1 VTSELFWF
9 EKYRPR
15 SLDEVAD
22 LEEVKARL
30 RELVRSGSV
39 PHLLFY
45 GPPGTGKTTV
55 ALALARE
62 LYGSRWR
69 ECALELNAS
78 DERGINVIRER
89 VKEFARTAPP
99 GGAPFKLVIL
109 DEADNMTGDAQQ
121 ALRRIMEMY
130 AQNARFVLLANYVSR
145 IIDPI
150 ISRCAVF
157 RFSPLPRKLM
167 AERLRYIAKSE
178 GVELKDDAIDL
189 IYELSEGDMRRA
201 INLLQVAAAA
211 SKIVDAG
218 AVASA
223 AAVIRPAEV
232 AELLNLA
239 LAGDLIKARD
249 KLRELMYLKGVAG
262 ADIIKMLLREL
273 IKSQLDDDVKA
284 EIAEVLADAD
294 YRLTQGADEEIQ
306 MTYLLARVGA
316 IGRRVR
322 QTHPL
327 RKKQ

>member
-62 LYGSRWR
+62 LYGSMWR

-130 AQNARFVLLANYVSR
+130 AQNARFVLLANYLSGIIEPIQSR
-145 IIDPI
+145 TVMI
-150 ISRCAVF
+150 
-157 RFSPLPRKLM
+157 RFNPLPKD
-167 AERLRYIAKSE
+167 AVVSRLRYIAQCE
-178 GVELKDDAIDL
+178 GLRVTDEALDAI
-189 IYELSEGDMRRA
+189 YEFTQGDMRRA
-201 INLLQVAAAA
+201 ISALQIAATISKEVTDEVVARALGMI
-211 SKIVDAG
+211 SPRLIRDA
-218 AVASA
+218 
-223 AAVIRPAEV
+223 
-232 AELLNLA
+232 
-239 LAGDLIKARD
+239 
-249 KLRELMYLKGVAG
+249 LREAIYGSFSKTATQLYGFVVDGGIGEL
-262 ADIIKMLLREL
+262 EL
-273 IKSQLDDDVKA
+273 IKQLHREVLKLDVPEYLKPELA
-284 EIAEVLADAD
+284 FIIAEAHYATLRGARGLVQILGALAK
-294 YRLTQGADEEIQ
+294 
-306 MTYLLARVGA
+306 V
-316 IGRRVR
+316 RRIVTAA
-322 QTHPL
+322 QQS
-327 RKKQ
+327 KK